1 MGIRQDNGVDNVT
14 PKDKWEFDSEVARC
28 FADMLERS
36 IPDYKSMRGLIYE
49 LGEKFITPGTWI
61 TDIGCSTGLAVEP
74 FYRKHQGDNRYFLC
88 DNSDAMLEVCR
99 EKFREGIESGH
110 VEIEPG
116 NFFDKMIPENQSLI
130 LSVLSMQFMPTAYRQ
145 RMINDIYRALNPGGA
160 FLFVE
165 KIIADEGT
173 DDLEVELYYR
183 MKRMNGYSDEK
194 IMQKRRSLENV
205 LSPLKAEWNVDM
217 LHEAGFGKVDMF
229 WRCLNFCGWV
239 AIK

>member
-1 MGIRQDNGVDNVT
+1 MEVRQDNGVDNVT
-14 PKDKWEFDSEVARC
+14 PNDKWKFDSEVAKC

-36 IPDYKSMRGLIYE
+36 IPDYRSMRSLVYE
-49 LGEKFITPGTWI
+49 LGERFIVPGTGI

-74 FYRKHQGDNRYFLC
+74 FYRKHGNENRYFLC

-99 EKFREGIESGH
+99 EKFAEGIEHG
-110 VEIEPG
+110 VVTLWPG
-116 NFFDKMIPENQSLI
+116 NFYDKVMLNNQSLV

-145 RMINDIYRALNPGGA
+145 RMISDIYRALNPEGA
-160 FLFVE
+160 FIFVE
-165 KIIADEGT
+165 KIIADEDT
-173 DDLEVELYYR
+173 DDLQVELYYQ

-194 IMQKRRSLENV
+194 IMQKRKSLENV
-205 LSPLKAEWNVDM
+205 LSPLKAEWNMDM
-217 LHEAGFGKVDMF
+217 LHEAGFKKVDMF